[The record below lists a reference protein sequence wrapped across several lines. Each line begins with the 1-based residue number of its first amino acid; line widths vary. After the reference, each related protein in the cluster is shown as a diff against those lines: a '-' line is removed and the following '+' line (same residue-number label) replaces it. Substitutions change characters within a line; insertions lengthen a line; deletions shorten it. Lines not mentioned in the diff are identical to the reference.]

1 MNRVLDA
8 ATLISP
14 TIDNYLGN
22 ALGLTGSGIFIMIV
36 ILPWWEF
43 ESHSG
48 EILFSIPP
56 KSTIKHPLKDYFCVR
71 KVLLHKNTKM
81 LFVEKGT
88 RSKSVYRQKLRYGLI
103 HGRYDTLWLFHWKNK
118 NKKIKTSRI
127 PDQYDR
133 GKIIMDCIGG
143 SNIPIAI

>member
-56 KSTIKHPLKDYFCVR
+56 KIYYQTPVKRLFLRQESIAAQKYENVVRGKRYQVKISLSSETKIRSYSREIRHALIISLK
-71 KVLLHKNTKM
+71 
-81 LFVEKGT
+81 
-88 RSKSVYRQKLRYGLI
+88 KSEQENQNGSYSPSI
-103 HGRYDTLWLFHWKNK
+103 WPWKN
-118 NKKIKTSRI
+118 NNEIALAERI
-127 PDQYDR
+127 LQ
-133 GKIIMDCIGG
+133 
-143 SNIPIAI
+143 